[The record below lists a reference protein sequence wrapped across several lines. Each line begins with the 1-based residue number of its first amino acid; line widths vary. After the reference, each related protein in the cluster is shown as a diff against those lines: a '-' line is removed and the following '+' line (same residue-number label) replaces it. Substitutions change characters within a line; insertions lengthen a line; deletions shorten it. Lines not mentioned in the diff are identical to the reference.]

1 MGKRDSEREWQG
13 RLLDAWLPPST
24 AGQAVAC
31 LATSYTFDPVFFEE
45 QCLTRFAGI
54 RNGAEDEILVREYLI
69 EREERLSQIKAA
81 ALVDRDHCRGRRSL
95 RWDLLG
101 ARHGPGGGILH
112 AKVSLLVW
120 ARAMRLVVASA
131 NLTESGYRR
140 NRELFFVL
148 DAGPGEPFPAAAFA
162 DALAFLD
169 EAVALADGE
178 ASPAVMRWRAVVEDA
193 RARLNAYG
201 VEAGRSGDKISFVG
215 LGPGKPNLFER
226 LGNIWG
232 SNGDACREI
241 SVVSRFFDAKEANAG
256 RLVEAIWSLGAK
268 QGPVRLEARLPASF
282 DADGT
287 ARFLAPAVFGTLSKK
302 TRSVKLLAVDDRR
315 DEEIRPLHAKGV
327 LLSSTSRRLA
337 CIGSANLTLAG
348 TGLARDPN
356 LEAVVVVATKD
367 AAAFRFLD
375 GAFRELGG
383 VEPDRYEFAGVASE
397 LESLEDGAY
406 LALPPFWL
414 SASYRRIGGEGVI
427 ELRFDSSRSVP
438 ASWRLES
445 EEGRVVLDEAVWRSA
460 GAGPSRELPWR
471 DQAAPSGL
479 VAHWLEDGAARTSW
493 LPICVERQADLP
505 PPEELKD
512 LPIEVLAEILG
523 SARPLAMIVAAYRA
537 RIKSSSA
544 LSSELDPLKRFDSSA
559 FLLNRTRRVSATF
572 RALAE
577 SLSEP
582 CPTEESL
589 AWRLEGPCGA
599 RAVARAVSADF
610 AEDPDKSRFFLSEL
624 CLDLLEVEPRSETGC
639 LPPDRVRTA
648 LDGFIAGVASELRA
662 DPASDD
668 SPVAN
673 YIRKSLAK
681 ISERGRCV

>member
-1 MGKRDSEREWQG
+1 MGKHNSEREWQG

-148 DAGPGEPFPAAAFA
+148 DAGPGEPFPAAAFI

-169 EAVALADGE
+169 QAVALADGE
-178 ASPAVMRWRAVVEDA
+178 ETPAVRRWREVLADA
-193 RARLNAYG
+193 RARLASYG
-201 VEAGRSGDKISFVG
+201 PGGIDSGTAIAFVG

-226 LGNIWG
+226 LEEAWG
-232 SNGDACREI
+232 SSGGACREI
-241 SVVSRFFDAKEANAG
+241 SAVSRFFDSDERNASK
-256 RLVEAIWSLGAK
+256 LVDALWSLGAK
-268 QGPVRLEARLPASF
+268 QGEVFLEARLPASF
-282 DADGT
+282 DSDGT
-287 ARFLAPAVFGTLSKK
+287 ARILAPAAFGTPPRD
-302 TRSVKLLAVDDRR
+302 TCSVGLLAVDDRL
-315 DEEIRPLHAKGV
+315 DGDIRPLHAKGI
-327 LLSSTSRRLA
+327 LLSSASRRLA
-337 CIGSANLTLAG
+337 CVGSANLTLAG

-356 LEAVVVVATKD
+356 LEALIVVATKD

-383 VEPDRYEFAGVASE
+383 VEPDRYEFAGVATE

-427 ELRFDSSRSVP
+427 ELRFDTRRKAP
-438 ASWRLES
+438 DGWRLET
-445 EEGRVVLDEAVWRSA
+445 EDGRPVLDESAWRTA
-460 GAGPSRELPWR
+460 GAGPSQDIPWR

-479 VAHWLEDGAARTSW
+479 VARWLEDGAARTSW
-493 LPICVERQADLP
+493 LPICVERQGDLP

-577 SLSEP
+577 SLSKP
-582 CPTEESL
+582 CPTEEAL

-610 AEDPDKSRFFLSEL
+610 AEDPDKCRFFLSEL